1 MNKLIAESHKLYDQ
15 YYSSKTDNVV
25 DKSQYSDFL
34 KKFKIKNIVLR
45 NNTIELI
52 ESMEPV
58 HGIIILRDKNIIYK
72 NSIHKLIKINDFA
85 FEYKLLD

>member
-58 HGIIILRDKNIIYK
+58 HGIIILRDKNIIYTKRGK
-72 NSIHKLIKINDFA
+72 NCQIQGP
-85 FEYKLLD
+85 YKNTSKPSN